1 MHKPAGTM
9 AIQRFAIAF
18 SGQIGYHDEHTG
30 ALAIQHPEDGG
41 AAWIIMVH
49 SMTFYQICFRR
60 S

>member
-1 MHKPAGTM
+1 MTGST
-9 AIQRFAIAF
+9 AIQLFAIAF
-18 SGQIGYHDEHTG
+18 SRQIGYHDEHTG

-41 AAWIIMVH
+41 ATWTITVH